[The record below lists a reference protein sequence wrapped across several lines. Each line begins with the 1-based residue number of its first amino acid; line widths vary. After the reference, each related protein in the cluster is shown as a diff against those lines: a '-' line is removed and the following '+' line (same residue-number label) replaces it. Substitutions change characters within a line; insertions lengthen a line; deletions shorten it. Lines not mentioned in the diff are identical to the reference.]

1 MNTEMPAYRHDL
13 RGEVESFLFHEARL
27 LDENRFAEWLDLIAD
42 DAPYWMP
49 VFETLE
55 GDADNSPVEGQWSVM
70 EEGKQFLTTR
80 LERLRTGLAHCEEP
94 RSRTRRLVSNVL
106 VEGEGEEVTVR
117 SNFIL
122 FQGRRDKDGDFFVG
136 RREDR
141 LRRSNGSW
149 LIAGRKVFL
158 DHRVLPRAISLFM

>member
-1 MNTEMPAYRHDL
+1 MAYRHDL
-13 RGEVESFLFHEARL
+13 RSEVESFLFHEARL
-27 LDENRFAEWLDLIAD
+27 LDENRFEEWLALLAD

-55 GDADNSPVEGQWSVM
+55 GDADNSPVEGQWAVM
-70 EEGKQFLTTR
+70 EEGKPFLAKR
-80 LERLRTGLAHCEEP
+80 FERLQTGMAHSELP
-94 RSRTRRLVSNVL
+94 RSRTRRLVTNVL
-106 VEGEGEEVTVR
+106 VEGDGEEVTVR

-141 LRRSNGSW
+141 LRRAGDSW

-158 DHRVLPRAISLFM
+158 DHRVMPRAISVFM

>member
-1 MNTEMPAYRHDL
+1 MPAYRHEL
-13 RGEVESFLFHEARL
+13 RAQVESFLFHEARL
-27 LDENRFAEWLDLIAD
+27 LDENRFEEWLALIAD

-55 GDADNSPVEGQWSVM
+55 GDADNSPVAGQWSVM
-70 EEGKQFLTTR
+70 EEGKAFLAKR
-80 LERLRTGLAHCEEP
+80 LERLKTGLAHSEQP

-106 VEGEGEEVTVR
+106 VEGDGDEVTVR

-122 FQGRRDKDGDFFVG
+122 FQARRDKDGDFFVG

-141 LRRSNGSW
+141 LRRAGDSW

-158 DHRVLPRAISLFM
+158 DHRVMPRAISLFM